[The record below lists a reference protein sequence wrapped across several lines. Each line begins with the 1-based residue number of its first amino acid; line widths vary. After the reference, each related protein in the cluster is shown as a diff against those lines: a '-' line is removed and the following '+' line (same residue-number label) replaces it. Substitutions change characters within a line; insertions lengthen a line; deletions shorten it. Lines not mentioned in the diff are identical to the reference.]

1 VRRVCLVASASGS
14 GKSTVGR
21 ALAARLGVPYHELDA
36 LHHGPSWEPASA
48 DELLA
53 KVEPVVAT
61 GAWVIDGTY
70 RGKIGD
76 VVPEASDVVVWLD
89 LPLRV
94 WLPRLLR
101 RTAGR
106 VLRKEELW
114 NGNRERWRDVLHPTN
129 SVVLYALRTHRR
141 TRREL
146 ERDLVRF
153 PVARLRTQAEVDAF
167 LERAARSGAG
177 VASPAR

>member
-1 VRRVCLVASASGS
+1 
-14 GKSTVGR
+14 
-21 ALAARLGVPYHELDA
+21 
-36 LHHGPSWEPASA
+36 
-48 DELLA
+48 
-53 KVEPVVAT
+53 
-61 GAWVIDGTY
+61 
-70 RGKIGD
+70 
-76 VVPEASDVVVWLD
+76 
-89 LPLRV
+89 
-94 WLPRLLR
+94 
-101 RTAGR
+101 